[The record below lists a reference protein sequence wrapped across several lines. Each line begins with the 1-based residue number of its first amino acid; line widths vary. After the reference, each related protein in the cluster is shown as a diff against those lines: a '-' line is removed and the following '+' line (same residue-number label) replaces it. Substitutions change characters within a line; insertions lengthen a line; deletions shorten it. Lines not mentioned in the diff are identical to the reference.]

1 MNSTFP
7 PLCVALMILFAG
19 MAMAN
24 HPVDDPVHA
33 VLFPPEVLIQ
43 HREEIG
49 LTDKQVKQIRASVE
63 EVGPQAQ
70 EHQMRLGTATGQ
82 LTELL
87 SADSIDKETAL
98 KQLDE
103 ILAIEK
109 DLKHL
114 HLRLMIHL
122 RNELTAKQR
131 QAAAKIQRTPKPFE
145 GLEQR
150 LQAKLSRI
158 EKEVQSRAEAGQ
170 PPFEVGELMQKFPK
184 LMQNGQVNEAEALLD
199 RAITMLGVDLTDG
212 VSTERNAAGPRS
224 ELGDKMRL
232 LQRRVQVMRQSGED
246 VSAVQELL
254 QKIGPLME
262 QRKYKEAEPIVDQAL
277 KLLDDKEQAPEN
289 KE

>member
-1 MNSTFP
+1 MNSTFSS
-7 PLCVALMILFAG
+7 LCVASMILFAG
-19 MAMAN
+19 MAMAD
-24 HPVDDPVHA
+24 HPVDDPVRA
-33 VLFPPEVLIQ
+33 MLLPPEVLIQ

-49 LTDKQVKQIRASVE
+49 LTDKQVEQIRARVE
-63 EVGPQAQ
+63 TMGPRAQ
-70 EHQMRLGTATGQ
+70 EHQMRLSMAMGKLA
-82 LTELL
+82 ELL
-87 SADSIDKETAL
+87 AADSIDEETAL

-131 QAAAKIQRTPKPFE
+131 QAAAKIQRTSKPPE

-150 LQAKLSRI
+150 LHAKLSRI
-158 EKEVQSRAEAGQ
+158 EKEVQSRAEAGR

-212 VSTERNAAGPRS
+212 VSTERNAAGPPS
-224 ELGDKMRL
+224 ELADKIRK
-232 LQRRVQVMRQSGED
+232 LQRRVQEMRQSGKD
-246 VSAVQELL
+246 DSAVQELL

-262 QRKYKEAEPIVDQAL
+262 QRKHKEAEPIVDQAL